1 MPSPRRIICTVA
13 TVAALAL
20 PAAFSGASLAQETA
34 TMSIAAESKK
44 FAPVDLRVAPGT
56 TVSWTNND
64 PFAHTITSDDG
75 LFDSGR
81 IGQDETFSFTF
92 TEPGVYQYYCR
103 PHGGPGLNG
112 MSGTIVVEAPLAV
125 EAPEAVEEPTV
136 VDTPGV
142 VEEPAPEDAPAGTV
156 TETTQGGDVVVPE
169 GGEATPMPSSG
180 EMPDPNMLVGEL

>member
-1 MPSPRRIICTVA
+1 MPSPRRIIATVA

-20 PAAFSGASLAQETA
+20 VAAFSGASLAQET
-34 TMSIAAESKK
+34 TTSIAAESKK
-44 FAPVDLRVAPGT
+44 FAPGDLHVAPGT

-81 IGQDETFSFTF
+81 IGQGETFSFTF
-92 TEPGVYQYYCR
+92 TELGVYQYYCR
-103 PHGGPGLNG
+103 PHGGPGLSG

-125 EAPEAVEEPTV
+125 EAPEMVEEPTV

-142 VEEPAPEDAPAGTV
+142 VEEPVPAEAPAGTV
-156 TETTQGGDVVVPE
+156 PETPQGGDVLAPE
-169 GGEATPMPSSG
+169 GVEVSPMPSSE
-180 EMPDPNMLVGEL
+180 EMPNPDMLVGEL